1 MLNWYDKCVVCLRR
15 SQSMNLWHALDED
28 MNRILLDV
36 SVSSSIKLGN
46 KRLIAVNW
54 RDTIFQDIVS
64 ARHLPERYTTKHFSL
79 GYDTNNKYQVKV

>member
-54 RDTIFQDIVS
+54 RDTIFQDIVLGTFPNGTQQNIS
-64 ARHLPERYTTKHFSL
+64 LLDTIRTT
-79 GYDTNNKYQVKV
+79 NI